1 MRKELITDAV
11 LVKNYMSG
19 DESALSVLINRHKQR
34 IFSFIYSK
42 VFDRDVAEDIF
53 QDAFIKV
60 IKNLKLRKYNDRRY
74 TRNLTLHNGRGFSN
88 DTKHMFK
95 SYIKSSPALISIFEK
110 EIAECQAEIAI
121 R

>member
-1 MRKELITDAV
+1 MTDFNYSEYSIDV
-11 LVKNYMSG
+11 LENAIAKAQQAI
-19 DESALSVLINRHKQR
+19 E
-34 IFSFIYSK
+34 
-42 VFDRDVAEDIF
+42 
-53 QDAFIKV
+53 
-60 IKNLKLRKYNDRRY
+60 LRKYNDRRY